1 VGGYILKDSEVLE
14 YLVYLME
21 NDMKKLRLILIFLNR
36 KMHEQESRE
45 AARDLIE
52 KVRHDRPYSKSR
64 TVQRIVEAG
73 DENVFNMGQLE
84 L

>member
-1 VGGYILKDSEVLE
+1 MVGGNILRDSEVLE

-21 NDMKKLRLILIFLNR
+21 NDMKKLRLILLFLNR

-52 KVRHDRPYSKSR
+52 KVRHDRP
-64 TVQRIVEAG
+64 
-73 DENVFNMGQLE
+73 
-84 L
+84 